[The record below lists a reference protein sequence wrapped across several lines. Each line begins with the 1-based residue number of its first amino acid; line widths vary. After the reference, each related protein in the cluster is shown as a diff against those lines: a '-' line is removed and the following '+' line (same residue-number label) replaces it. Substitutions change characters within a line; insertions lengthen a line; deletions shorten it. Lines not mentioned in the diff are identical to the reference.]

1 MIDLVGKKFGRLT
14 VVGFDRLQNHK
25 TYWKCICDC
34 GLSVIAAGNSLRS
47 GNTSSCGCLRR
58 ETARQSG
65 KRNTTHGESHN
76 GRTRLY
82 TIWLSMRRR
91 CGYEKHEAYALY
103 GGRGITVCDE
113 WQSYPEFRK
122 WAYSNGY
129 YDQPDDLR
137 RGEKLSIDRI
147 NPSKGYSP
155 ENCRWISL
163 SENIARANKNHTTRK
178 LIRGEG
184 SQEREPAAT
193 HSGRARTAI
202 SHHEA
207 GTPGNG

>member
-14 VVGFDRLQNHK
+14 VVEFDRLQNHK
-25 TYWKCICDC
+25 TYWKCVCDC
-34 GLSVIAAGNSLRS
+34 GLSVIAVGNNLRS

-58 ETARQSG
+58 ENAQQRG
-65 KRNTTHGESHN
+65 KRNTTHGESHE

-82 TIWLSMRRR
+82 TIWLSMKQR
-91 CGYEKHEAYALY
+91 CGYKKHEAYALY
-103 GGRGITVCDE
+103 GGRGISVCDE
-113 WQSYPEFRK
+113 WKSYPMFRE
-122 WAYSNGY
+122 WAYANGY
-129 YDQPDDLR
+129 YDQPDSLP
-137 RGEKLSIDRI
+137 RGDMLSIDRI
-147 NPSKGYSP
+147 DPMKGYYP

-184 SQEREPAAT
+184 PQECEPAAT

-207 GTPGNG
+207 GTPDDG